1 MEGLRAALAYAN
13 VLAVLRCVRHSESNN
28 AEDGSAYWLLF
39 GSARAPSL
47 AHHPRIAIK
56 SAWGWTSAAGA
67 YQAMCAVPGKVTTDT
82 WGDFCRAMGTTA
94 DEMPF
99 DEQTQD
105 LFAVWCLRRRNA
117 LSDAIAGNLP
127 AVVEKCS
134 HEWASWPPGRYGQ
147 PTTTYAKLEAV
158 YLAYGG
164 TLAASDSEPIA
175 QMIDTQPAAPIEDKG
190 VQMEQPAASPS
201 FDWSSVLQVGGAVA
215 SFFNPAIGVLISSLG
230 GLAQQKIEKELS
242 RHTDPATAKTV
253 AAQLSTALADAATK
267 ATGKSDPIAAIAEL
281 RANPAAVA
289 QVEAAVTTKIEQ
301 INELTEVGGGIV
313 EARKAGADPAALP
326 AWRQGPFWIS
336 LILLLVGGAIVGS
349 VLWGAGWRPEDKSQ
363 VLMLA
368 VSLFSMTGG
377 FWLGSSIGSS
387 RKTDM
392 FNNARA
398 P

>member
-1 MEGLRAALAYAN
+1 MEGLRAALAYRN

-175 QMIDTQPAAPIEDKG
+175 QMIDTQPAAPIVDH
-190 VQMEQPAASPS
+190 SP
-201 FDWSSVLQVGGAVA
+201 
-215 SFFNPAIGVLISSLG
+215 
-230 GLAQQKIEKELS
+230 
-242 RHTDPATAKTV
+242 DPATLPPRTEDKPMAPFIPMLLSAILPAIPELVGLFGSKGEKADRNVKAAQAVVDVTTKALGVVNEQQAIETLAAQPERIAEVKAAVLADPTV
-253 AAQLSTALADAATK
+253 AAL
-267 ATGKSDPIAAIAEL
+267 I
-281 RANPAAVA
+281 
-289 QVEAAVTTKIEQ
+289 
-301 INELTEVGGGIV
+301 EVGGGVKAAREFDIV
-313 EARKAGADPAALP
+313 QQSQPK
-326 AWRQGPFWIS
+326 PFWKTS
-336 LILLLVGGAIVGS
+336 AVFWMSVLLLPLVYWFVGS
-349 VLWGAGWRPEDKSQ
+349 VIVGGVDAGESTFLKLFGTSWTGESRAGIANLVIGL
-363 VLMLA
+363 VL
-368 VSLFSMTGG
+368 GG
-377 FWLGSSIGSS
+377 ICGVYYGISVTQQRANS
-387 RKTDM
+387 TDRG
-392 FNNARA
+392 N
-398 P
+398 